1 MSNADTFG
9 MQEAAQSSL
18 EERLKMAEADAARW
32 RWVRDHMVPSGWY
45 FYADGRDKRN
55 LWDIPILEG
64 PSPTEA
70 VDAAMRA
77 EGKS

>member
-1 MSNADTFG
+1 MSRADVFG

-45 FYADGRDKRN
+45 FYADGRDKRD
-55 LWDIPILEG
+55 LWDIPNLEG

-77 EGKS
+77 ESKT